1 MSTRYAA
8 QYQNRTYY
16 FYVTLTEPQ
25 ELRIL
30 MYNTPYT
37 LILKKD
43 RWENS
48 PGNQMSMTQGL
59 INSVAEAVFSTEIA
73 E

>member
-8 QYQNRTYY
+8 HHENRAYY
-16 FYVTLTEPQ
+16 FFITSKESQ

-30 MYNTPYT
+30 MYNTPYI

-43 RWENS
+43 KWENS
-48 PGNQMSMTQGL
+48 PTNQMSMTEGL
-59 INSVAEAVFSTEIA
+59 VNAVVEAA
-73 E
+73 NLQP

>member
-59 INSVAEAVFSTEIA
+59 INAVAEAVLSTEIA

>member
-8 QYQNRTYY
+8 HYQNRTYY
-16 FYVTLTEPQ
+16 FCITLTEPQ

-43 RWENS
+43 LWENAT
-48 PGNQMSMTQGL
+48 GNQMSMTQGL
-59 INSVAEAVFSTEIA
+59 INAVAEAVLSTGIA

>member
-8 QYQNRTYY
+8 HHENRTYY
-16 FYVTLTEPQ
+16 FFITLKEPQ

-37 LILKKD
+37 FLLKKEQ
-43 RWENS
+43 WENS

-59 INSVAEAVFSTEIA
+59 VNAVIEAANEA
-73 E
+73 